1 MSRTITLATGYEP
14 GQTVELT
21 LEQFTRGWFTI
32 DAVQLTTNNLWAV
45 YEWADSKPF
54 YGPKPDGWTDPTP
67 PITGLTVCTPTGRVK
82 AEFGD
87 WVYLTPGGDF
97 KTYDDAEFRKNFHR
111 AEEPTR

>member
-1 MSRTITLATGYEP
+1 MTRTITLATGYEP

-32 DAVQLTTNNLWAV
+32 DAVQLTPENLNAV
-45 YEWADSKPF
+45 FEWADSKPF
-54 YGPKPDGWTDPTP
+54 HGPGGA
-67 PITGLTVCTPTGRVK
+67 ITGLTVFEPTGRNK

-97 KTYDDAEFRKNFHR
+97 KTKPDAEFREYFQP
-111 AEEPTR
+111 AEEANS